1 LQLPLDLPVPA
12 VSAAELQAPVGA
24 LTGEQREAVARRGEP
39 LALSAAAGS
48 GKTAVLVERF
58 IAAVREDGL
67 APAQIL
73 AITFTDRAAGELRER
88 VRAGFL
94 ALGERG
100 AARDTE
106 AAFVGTFHG
115 FCARLLRAHP
125 VAAGVDPAFG
135 VLDEGLA
142 GRLRRRAFAVALS
155 ELMHGERDTAVA
167 LVAAYGP
174 ERLRAI
180 VAGAHARLRS
190 RGQRFPRLPVP
201 SGARGD
207 RRGGGEGE
215 GGAQPADAE
224 AIAACALLDELLVSF
239 TSTYERLK
247 QERHALDFDDLEL
260 LAGELLEGEERVR
273 LVWSGRFE
281 LLMVDEFQDTNR
293 RQLEI
298 LRALDR
304 DNLFT
309 VGDEFQ
315 AIYGFRFA
323 EVALFRTRA
332 AELSTRGA
340 SIALTRNFRSRRALL
355 DTVGAVFEARL
366 SGFARARAE
375 RDEPDPRGEPAVELL
390 LTAKSGWEE
399 TGESARAIAA
409 GLPVAALWRQAEA
422 RLLARRVAE
431 LIAAGEAVAGDV
443 VVLLRALGDLAVYER
458 ALQQQGLDTLATAGA
473 FWESLPVE
481 DVLAYLRV
489 LANPLDELALYSA
502 LASPLVGVSRDGLA
516 LLALASSDS
525 GAGVFE
531 LATRTTRE
539 LALDASDE
547 RLLAEF
553 SARLRREREEVRL
566 RGLSE
571 LIARALTSSEDGGP
585 SELAGDGPG
594 GRGASALREDPRGLA
609 NVRKLARL
617 ARRFEAVEGR
627 DLRGFLDHVAEL
639 KEQPRGGEAD
649 APVSDGDTDAV
660 RLMSIHAAK
669 GLEFPVVCV
678 ADLGRAPYTRLP
690 DLLVDGERIGLQL
703 VRLDGAGATPT
714 LDYEELGDEL
724 RREEAQEEDRILYVA
739 MTRARERL
747 LLSGAV
753 DLERRACEGP
763 NGTAFSWL
771 APALAGDLAELQQ
784 AAAEAGPSGLVLSG
798 PDGGGPIRCVLATAA
813 GAAELIPPP
822 SEEQRAPSPDAER
835 RSSAARPGVHPGQL
849 TLVPAG
855 PPPSR
860 AGVGPERIQTLSY
873 SSLSELERCGYRYY
887 LERVLGLGEERP
899 AGHGEGQRAAR
910 SLRARAQGTLV
921 HRLLETFHFDGAP
934 APAPERIAALAREL
948 SLNLEED
955 ELRRIADMI
964 DGAARAA
971 PAGRIAAARTVWREH
986 PFTFAAG
993 EGRPLITGVI
1003 DVLAQEQDGGY
1014 LVVDYKSDPV
1024 AASEDLD
1031 ALVERAY
1038 GLQRELYAL
1047 AALRAGARSVEVLHW
1062 FLRRPDEP
1070 VSAVFAASDRERLEV
1085 ALSARLESS
1094 LRAGF
1099 EVSPTPHRGLCL
1111 TCPGRA
1117 RLCSWPEGETMREH
1131 PAVPGAGH

>member
-1 LQLPLDLPVPA
+1 

-24 LTGEQREAVARRGEP
+24 LTAEQREAVARRREP

-58 IAAVREDGL
+58 IAAVRDDGL
-67 APAQIL
+67 SPAQIL

-135 VLDEGLA
+135 VLEEGLA

-155 ELMHGERDTAVA
+155 ELMGGERDAAVA

-180 VAGAHARLRS
+180 VMGAHARLRS
-190 RGQRFPRLPVP
+190 RGQRVPRLPVP
-201 SGARGD
+201 SGARRD
-207 RRGGGEGE
+207 RREGGEGE
-215 GGAQPADAE
+215 GGAGSEQTEAE
-224 AIAACALLDELLVSF
+224 AIATCALLDELLVSF
-239 TSTYERLK
+239 TSAYERLK
-247 QERHALDFDDLEL
+247 RERLALDFDDLEL
-260 LAGELLEGEERVR
+260 LAGELLEREERVR
-273 LVWSGRFE
+273 LAWSGRFE

-298 LRALDR
+298 VRALDR

-355 DTVGAVFEARL
+355 GTVGAVFEARL
-366 SGFARARAE
+366 EGFAGARAE
-375 RDEPDPRGEPAVELL
+375 RDDPDPPGEPAVELL
-390 LTAKSGWEE
+390 LAARSGWEE

-431 LIAAGEAVAGDV
+431 IIAAGEAVAGDV
-443 VVLLRALGDLAVYER
+443 VVLLRALGDLPVYER
-458 ALQQQGLDTLATAGA
+458 ALQQHGLDTLATAGA
-473 FWESLPVE
+473 FWESRHVE

-502 LASPLVGVSRDGLA
+502 LASPLVGISRDGLA
-516 LLALASSDS
+516 LLALASSES
-525 GAGVFE
+525 GVGVFE
-531 LATRTTRE
+531 LATRAARE

-547 RLLAEF
+547 RLLAAF
-553 SARLRREREEVRL
+553 CARLRRERQEVQL
-566 RGLSE
+566 HGLSE
-571 LIARALTSSEDGGP
+571 LIARALESGEVGRPGELGG
-585 SELAGDGPG
+585 AGAPAAAAPAL
-594 GRGASALREDPRGLA
+594 GADPRGLA

-660 RLMSIHAAK
+660 RLMSVHAAK
-669 GLEFPVVCV
+669 GLEFPIVCL

-690 DLLVDGERIGLQL
+690 DLLLEGERIGLQL

-714 LDYEELGDEL
+714 LDYEELGEEL

-763 NGTAFSWL
+763 NGTAISWL
-771 APALAGDLAELQQ
+771 APALAGDLAGLQQ
-784 AAAEAGPSGLVLSG
+784 AAAEAGPRALVLAG
-798 PDGGGPIRCVLATAA
+798 PDGAGPIRCLLATPA
-813 GAAELIPPP
+813 GAAALVPPAP
-822 SEEQRAPSPDAER
+822 EPPRAPGPAAER
-835 RSSAARPGVHPGQL
+835 RSSGSRPGVHPDQL
-849 TLVPAG
+849 TLTAAGPATAPAG
-855 PPPSR
+855 VR
-860 AGVGPERIQTLSY
+860 PERIQTLSY

-887 LERVLGLGEERP
+887 LERVLGLGEEHAATR
-899 AGHGEGQRAAR
+899 AEGGRAAR

-921 HRLLETFHFDGAP
+921 HRVLETFHFGGAP

-948 SLNLEED
+948 SLRLEEE

-964 DGAARAA
+964 EAAARAA
-971 PAGRIAAARTVWREH
+971 PAARIAAARTVWREQ

-993 EGRPLITGVI
+993 EGRPLVTGVI

-1024 AASEDLD
+1024 SANEDLD
-1031 ALVERAY
+1031 ALVEHAY
-1038 GLQRELYAL
+1038 RLQRELYAL
-1047 AALRAGARSVEVLHW
+1047 AALRAGAASVEVLHW

-1070 VSAVFAASDRERLEV
+1070 VSAHFTAAEGERLQA
-1085 ALSARLESS
+1085 ALSARVESA
-1094 LRAGF
+1094 LGAGF
-1099 EVSPTPHRGLCL
+1099 EVSATPHRGLCL
-1111 TCPGRA
+1111 ACPGRA
-1117 RLCSWPEGETMREH
+1117 RLCSWPESETMREH
-1131 PAVPGAGH
+1131 PAVPGAGR